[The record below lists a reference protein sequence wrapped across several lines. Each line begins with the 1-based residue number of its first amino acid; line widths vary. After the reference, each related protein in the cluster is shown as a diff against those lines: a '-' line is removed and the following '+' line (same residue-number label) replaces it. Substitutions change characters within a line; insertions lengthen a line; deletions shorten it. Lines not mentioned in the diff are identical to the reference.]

1 MEIFLQTGGIIDS
14 TGMNHL
20 LTYDQIEAAYR
31 PLVEEL
37 EIWLQEQGEAGAGN
51 ALYGEAWNALS
62 LGYLHL
68 GEMER
73 CLESRREGYD
83 ITEWDFLKL
92 EVCDRTRVIPS
103 SDSVWDEYGRIIESG
118 GGVTYGEADR
128 EIRWEESADGIV
140 VVLEY
145 DSLGRV
151 SKSVQTWTDDG
162 YEYVQEYEYEGGNTV
177 MVTGYSTGNSPSYAT
192 LSYDEY
198 GRPLNELEWSN

>member
-68 GEMER
+68 GRWSGVWRVVER
-73 CLESRREGYD
+73 DMILQNG
-83 ITEWDFLKL
+83 IFKT
-92 EVCDRTRVIPS
+92 
-103 SDSVWDEYGRIIESG
+103 G
-118 GGVTYGEADR
+118 G
-128 EIRWEESADGIV
+128 
-140 VVLEY
+140 L
-145 DSLGRV
+145 
-151 SKSVQTWTDDG
+151 
-162 YEYVQEYEYEGGNTV
+162 
-177 MVTGYSTGNSPSYAT
+177 
-192 LSYDEY
+192 
-198 GRPLNELEWSN
+198 